1 MQIRVAG
8 KHIVL
13 LIVIDIEE
21 HLKITEMKK
30 ENKPTKKESDQ
41 RKEEHVN
48 QNVYDFNPS
57 QFTTEEELE
66 KIKWRKEK
74 SKKEEK
80 DKLEEKDN

>member
-1 MQIRVAG
+1 
-8 KHIVL
+8 
-13 LIVIDIEE
+13 
-21 HLKITEMKK
+21 MKK
-30 ENKPTKKESDQ
+30 NSKPLKEKKETD
-41 RKEEHVN
+41 KKDHVN

-80 DKLEEKDN
+80 DKKEERDN